1 MRKFRTTTR
10 TTKLLFAA
18 VVSSLVFAGVYG
30 FAASLG
36 LTSSG
41 LGAGSAVVAACGTG
55 INAAYSTT
63 YSASI
68 PGYSVSQVNL
78 SAIPAACLSKSYK
91 IQLTG
96 AAGVAVGAEM
106 SGTLPASGTTATI
119 ATSGTPDA
127 SLVTGVSVV
136 ISYAASPY
144 RRIASGV
151 PPAPRSTPVREVME

>member
-1 MRKFRTTTR
+1 MHKFRPTTR

-41 LGAGSAVVAACGTG
+41 LGAGSAVVASCGTG

-68 PGYSVSQVNL
+68 PGYSVNQVNL

-96 AAGVAVGAEM
+96 AAGVAVGSEM

-136 ISYAASPY
+136 IS
-144 RRIASGV
+144 
-151 PPAPRSTPVREVME
+151 